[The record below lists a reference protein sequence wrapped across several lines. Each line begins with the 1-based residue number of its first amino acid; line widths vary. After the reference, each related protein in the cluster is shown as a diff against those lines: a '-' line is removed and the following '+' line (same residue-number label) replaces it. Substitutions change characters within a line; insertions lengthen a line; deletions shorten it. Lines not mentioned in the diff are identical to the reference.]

1 MKNKQMYEIS
11 LILFY
16 SFFFFFLGGGG
27 GGGID
32 DYFANFARDS
42 SLNAVV
48 MSKMSNF
55 TIGGVVFPEIK
66 TGLSLCILLM
76 QYMVIQVVIWVYFLS
91 R

>member
-16 SFFFFFLGGGG
+16 SFFFGGG
-27 GGGID
+27 GGGIG
-32 DYFANFARDS
+32 YHFANFARDV

-55 TIGGVVFPEIK
+55 TICGVSTPPPPPPPC
-66 TGLSLCILLM
+66 LPQSLLRSPNP
-76 QYMVIQVVIWVYFLS
+76 FLF
-91 R
+91 

>member
-16 SFFFFFLGGGG
+16 SFFFGR

-32 DYFANFARDS
+32 DYFANFARDI

-48 MSKMSNF
+48 M
-55 TIGGVVFPEIK
+55 
-66 TGLSLCILLM
+66 
-76 QYMVIQVVIWVYFLS
+76 
-91 R
+91 